1 MKDINI
7 CNDRNFYLGANTPSG
22 FISYFNEV
30 GSYKKDWY
38 RFLIKGGPG
47 TGKSSM
53 MKFIAQELK
62 KNLLDVELIYCSS
75 APGSLDGVILNN
87 EKILI
92 VDAAFDKIISVYES
106 FNYEKLHYNRF
117 KVADLFEENL
127 FYQQQAVNLMSAA
140 YGLLLNNIEM
150 VSKYVD
156 EVKLNCYINN
166 LLIQDLN
173 LERREDNLAGE
184 ELRFL
189 TAITNGEQYS
199 YINTVKSI
207 ADKVYVLND
216 DFGIVSGRILNK
228 VREHLLNANFN
239 IITCKCAMFSGE
251 KIDHIL
257 VPDLKL
263 AFVTSN
269 EHHDFSNLSDC
280 TTKCCDEFLN
290 EFSSSVKEQVKLN
303 NKRIGDILFNSKA
316 FIGKAQIIHDELE
329 KYYVD
334 AVDFN
339 AVKDEAEKTVVQ
351 IKNLIN

>member
-1 MKDINI
+1 
-7 CNDRNFYLGANTPSG
+7 
-22 FISYFNEV
+22 
-30 GSYKKDWY
+30 
-38 RFLIKGGPG
+38 
-47 TGKSSM
+47 
-53 MKFIAQELK
+53 
-62 KNLLDVELIYCSS
+62 
-75 APGSLDGVILNN
+75 
-87 EKILI
+87 
-92 VDAAFDKIISVYES
+92 
-106 FNYEKLHYNRF
+106 
-117 KVADLFEENL
+117 
-127 FYQQQAVNLMSAA
+127 
-140 YGLLLNNIEM
+140 
-150 VSKYVD
+150 
-156 EVKLNCYINN
+156 
-166 LLIQDLN
+166 
-173 LERREDNLAGE
+173 
-184 ELRFL
+184 
-189 TAITNGEQYS
+189 
-199 YINTVKSI
+199 
-207 ADKVYVLND
+207 
-216 DFGIVSGRILNK
+216 
-228 VREHLLNANFN
+228 
-239 IITCKCAMFSGE
+239 MFSGE